1 MSVRT
6 GAFLWIEKLG
16 KLTAGVQRWAPNRL
30 SDHDPTMKVPVS
42 QLPVADDFTTPRDW
56 FGCEHRKEGD
66 HSNTGDGQNSGKAK
80 D

>member
-1 MSVRT
+1 
-6 GAFLWIEKLG
+6 
-16 KLTAGVQRWAPNRL
+16 
-30 SDHDPTMKVPVS
+30 MKVPVS

-66 HSNTGDGQNSGKAK
+66 YSNTGDGQNSGEAK